1 MKKVAALSLIVL
13 ISVCVFVYAVDYVIW
28 RYKLATGHAPYGTV
42 MVQFYYAI
50 EEKSGKTEYDYQPPQ
65 PDTCVNSLFPHSG
78 YAPCWYQRKHTEK
91 VIKI

>member
-1 MKKVAALSLIVL
+1 MRKVAALSLIVL